1 MPTPKLPKPIV
12 DIFADIFS
20 LGHTYGKVGEIHT
33 LLNFM
38 SSMYPDIAQIVA
50 AKADILLR
58 IGDYREARAM
68 LETADIRT
76 PNTPILK
83 AMLAFCLLAQNDNMW
98 ESYANETMALPVDE
112 AARTIVQALATA
124 RGVTLDGGSTAT
136 SASEPQSHLP
146 PMGIAC

>member
-1 MPTPKLPKPIV
+1 MPIPKLPKPVV
-12 DIFADIFS
+12 DMFADIFS

-58 IGDYREARAM
+58 IGEYREARTM
-68 LETADIRT
+68 LEAADLRT

-83 AMLAFCLLAQNDNMW
+83 AMLAFCLLAQNDNLW
-98 ESYANETMALPVDE
+98 EGYANETMALPPDD
-112 AARTIVQALATA
+112 AARTIVQALASA
-124 RGVTLDGGSTAT
+124 RGVTLDGGSGSTTA
-136 SASEPQSHLP
+136 SSESHLP